1 MSVATKLAE
10 ERRRRHSASV
20 GSRYGN
26 GRSAGHDVCCAGEG
40 DCACDRSNSEQGR
53 GAERWARGRPRERAG
68 WVEQSEVVTAE
79 GGSGQSV
86 TRLGRAGCRGG
97 GVARRPLAVVGLGGR
112 LRTRRRR
119 LPGTERGASGI

>member
-53 GAERWARGRPRERAG
+53 GAERWARWTATRAG
-68 WVEQSEVVTAE
+68 
-79 GGSGQSV
+79 G
-86 TRLGRAGCRGG
+86 LGRAVGGGDGGG
-97 GVARRPLAVVGLGGR
+97 GVGAVGDTPGPRRLQGRRCRKKAVSGRRARRAFEDEASPA
-112 LRTRRRR
+112 TRY
-119 LPGTERGASGI
+119 